1 MDVSYFFETDCYT
14 LNRKARFHYPFY
26 RQLVDLMERYFGL
39 NLFNQNIAHSEAD
52 EDVKKK
58 LVQKVRMNGSLVDW
72 EQNLQDASFVVFD
85 TETTGLQPFKGDRI
99 ISIAG
104 VITEN
109 GFTQND
115 TIFDKLVNPGRPIPT
130 TASHITGITNAMVSD
145 KPNIISVLLDFFTFT
160 EGRILVAHN
169 AAFDLAFL
177 NVALSRCAPCRVLNP
192 VIDTYTLAKSLL
204 PDMFD
209 YSLERLVNR
218 FDTEEHKR
226 HTALGDSIMT
236 AHIFARLLE
245 MLEKKQVYTLNHLC
259 HFFSSQRDSYRKV

>member
-1 MDVSYFFETDCYT
+1 MDVNYYFETDCYT

-26 RQLVDLMERYFGL
+26 RRLLDFVERYFGL
-39 NLFNQNIAHSEAD
+39 NVFNQNIAHSEAD
-52 EDVKKK
+52 EDLKNK
-58 LVQKVRMNGSLVDW
+58 LVQKVRTNGSLVDW
-72 EQNLQDASFVVFD
+72 EQNLQDSSFVVFD

-109 GFTQND
+109 GFTQNN
-115 TIFDKLVNPGRPIPT
+115 TIFDKLVNPGRSIPT
-130 TASHITGITNAMVSD
+130 TTSRITGITTDMVED
-145 KPNIISVLLDFFTFT
+145 KPNIISVLLDFFSFT

-177 NVALSRCAPCRVLNP
+177 NVALSKCAPCRVLNP
-192 VIDTYTLAKSLL
+192 VIDTYTLAKCLL

-209 YSLERLVNR
+209 YSLEQLIKR
-218 FDTEEHKR
+218 FDIEEYKR

-245 MLEKKQVYTLNHLC
+245 ILEKKQVYTLNHLC
-259 HFFSSQRDSYRKV
+259 NYFSSQRDSYRKV